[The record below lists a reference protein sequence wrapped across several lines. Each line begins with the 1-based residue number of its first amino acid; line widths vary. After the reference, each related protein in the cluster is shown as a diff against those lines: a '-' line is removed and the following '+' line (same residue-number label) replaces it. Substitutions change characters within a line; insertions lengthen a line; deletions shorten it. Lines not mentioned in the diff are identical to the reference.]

1 MPDRTVNEEDK
12 LMKFYVNRNPRPN
25 GDHKI
30 HCSTCGWRPNAE
42 NCIDLGDLADS
53 HVGLVLSRKE
63 AGPRHTDIYHPWD
76 RGGPPLFAAE
86 SRADWRC

>member
-1 MPDRTVNEEDK
+1 
-12 LMKFYVNRNPRPN
+12 MKFYVNRNPRPN

-53 HVGLVLSRKE
+53 RAAMRE
-63 AGPRHTDIYHPWD
+63 ARRHYPQVTCCPCC
-76 RGGPPLFAAE
+76 RSGGHMF
-86 SRADWRC
+86 